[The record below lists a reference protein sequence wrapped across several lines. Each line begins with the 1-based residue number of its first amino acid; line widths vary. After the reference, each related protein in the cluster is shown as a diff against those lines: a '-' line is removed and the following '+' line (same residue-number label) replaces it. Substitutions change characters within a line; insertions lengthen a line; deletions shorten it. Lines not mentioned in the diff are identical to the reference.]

1 MSRLVTAS
9 RYTRF
14 LFPMGI
20 LKLILRRLMLG
31 IATLVVVSLAV
42 FLLTNV
48 LGDPVKRMLGRGAL
62 PDVVVAR
69 RAELGLDRPLTT
81 RYFEWVKGLLTGDPG
96 KSYANSAPVWGLLKD
111 RVNNSLFLM
120 AIASAISVPLSLF
133 IGAYTALR
141 RDKWFD
147 RVMSNQLL
155 ILAAMPEFVV
165 GALLTVLFATNIW
178 HLVPSVSRIRP
189 GQSPWSDL
197 DGLVLP
203 VLTLVFAVTPH
214 VGRTMR
220 AAMIDVLESDYV
232 EMARLKGLPERSV
245 LWRHAFPNALGP
257 TLQVIALNIAY
268 LAGGVVIVES
278 LFNFRGIGIALRDA
292 IPEANAPVV
301 QFIAMFIATIYV
313 ISNLFA
319 DIATILVTPRLRTRL
334 Q

>member
-1 MSRLVTAS
+1 MWD
-9 RYTRF
+9 
-14 LFPMGI
+14 
-20 LKLILRRLMLG
+20 
-31 IATLVVVSLAV
+31 
-42 FLLTNV
+42 LL
-48 LGDPVKRMLGRGAL
+48 
-62 PDVVVAR
+62 
-69 RAELGLDRPLTT
+69 E
-81 RYFEWVKGLLTGDPG
+81 
-96 KSYANSAPVWGLLKD
+96 D

-120 AIASAISVPLSLF
+120 AVASAISVPLSLF

-147 RVMSNQLL
+147 RIMSNQLL
-155 ILAAMPEFVV
+155 VLAAMPEFVV
-165 GALLTVLFATNIW
+165 GALLTVLLATNVW
-178 HLVPSVSRIRP
+178 HLVPAVSRIRP
-189 GQSPWSDL
+189 GEPPWSDL

-203 VLTLVFAVTPH
+203 VLTLVLAVTPH

-232 EMARLKGLPERSV
+232 EMARLKGLPERKV

-301 QFIAMFIATIYV
+301 QFIAMFIALIYV
-313 ISNLFA
+313 ISNLLA
-319 DIATILVTPRLRTRL
+319 DVATILVTPRLRTRL